1 MNVTVNLLE
10 KVEEVAAAGGRAG
23 GPGMPQGQLGLCPC
37 WDWGMGPAGVHIL
50 EMPGTMLAPGD
61 SPWRGDGLW
70 WKPGELGLVCQ
81 T

>member
-1 MNVTVNLLE
+1 MNVTVNVLE
-10 KVEEVAAAGGRAG
+10 KVEEVAAAGR
-23 GPGMPQGQLGLCPC
+23 PGMPQGRLGPCPC
-37 WDWGMGPAGVHIL
+37 WDWSMGTAGVHIL